1 MLPAHLP
8 VLGPVVSETTMTP
21 LASLSALLVTIL
33 AALQPAPDLG
43 IASAQDAAAK
53 AIARQ
58 GAPYLLDVCAVS
70 GEALPEDGGVVLVF
84 DGGGDALQAGR
95 EFRFCC
101 EKCLAAFQKDP
112 KKFIKGVDERII
124 ADQLPRYPK
133 SATCLVMKD
142 EVLPDP
148 TGPEAKDCKLVV
160 VRNRLVR
167 LCCGKCVRAFERDPG
182 KFLPALDEIVIAEAK
197 LAGTQTVCPV
207 SERELGDRAAWFV
220 VGDRAVGVCCGG
232 CKGKVEKNP
241 RKYVLGG

>member
-1 MLPAHLP
+1 MPAARA
-8 VLGPVVSETTMTP
+8 VLALATLVVVA
-21 LASLSALLVTIL
+21 LGAAS
-33 AALQPAPDLG
+33 PEP
-43 IASAQDAAAK
+43 QDATAAPAK
-53 AIARQ
+53 RV

-70 GEALPEDGGVVLVF
+70 GEPLPADGGVVLVF

-101 EKCLAAFQKDP
+101 EKCLAAFKNDP

-133 SATCLVMKD
+133 SATCLVMTE

-148 TGPEAKDCKLVV
+148 TGPDAKDCKLVV

-167 LCCGKCVRAFERDPG
+167 LCCGKCVRAFERDPD

-197 LAGTQTVCPV
+197 ASGGQKTCPI
-207 SERELGDRAAWFV
+207 SEKELGEKSTWFV

-232 CKGKVEKNP
+232 CKGKVEKDP
-241 RKYVLGG
+241 RKYVLKN

>member
-1 MLPAHLP
+1 
-8 VLGPVVSETTMTP
+8 MTP
-21 LASLSALLVTIL
+21 FASLMAAVAVIL
-33 AALQPAPDLG
+33 ATARPATT
-43 IASAQDAAAK
+43 QDAAPRTTV
-53 AIARQ
+53 RQ

-70 GEALPEDGGVVLVF
+70 GEALPKDGGVVLVF

-124 ADQLPRYPK
+124 AAQLPRYPK
-133 SATCLVMKD
+133 SATCLVMKS
-142 EVLPDP
+142 EALPDP
-148 TGPEAKDCKLVV
+148 TGKDAKDCKLVV

-167 LCCGKCVRAFERDPG
+167 LCCGKCVRAFERDPD

-197 LAGTQTVCPV
+197 AGGTQKTCPI
-207 SERELGDRAAWFV
+207 SEKELGEKSTWFV

-232 CKGKVEKNP
+232 CKSKVEKDP
-241 RKYVLGG
+241 RKYLAAK